1 MCVKC
6 LSVNF
11 QKIFYA
17 PIFLGTVQESYS
29 NLIFIDNIFNL
40 EHILLSI
47 GQGMVELKETQKNSV
62 VTLFP
67 HILSQYVVVWICK
80 VSFEMIPPLSS
91 VSVTHHSF
99 SILSQFTTI
108 ANRFGPFFSPQ
119 QQSAW
124 HRVITQSRNPK
135 SLFRK
140 KR

>member
-47 GQGMVELKETQKNSV
+47 RQGVVELEKICCYTFS
-62 VTLFP
+62 
-67 HILSQYVVVWICK
+67 HILSQYVVWICK

-99 SILSQFTTI
+99 SILSQFTTTI